1 MAETTIITG
10 QFVRISQTPASI
22 GERLIALVIDFILI
36 GFYVYATATLLSTLR
51 ISSDFIM
58 ILIMIVVYLPV
69 LGYSFLCEMFN
80 HGRSFGKNLMN
91 IRIVKADGSTPGISS
106 YLLRWLLFP
115 IDSLLTGG
123 FGLLVVLLT
132 KNSQRM
138 GDLAAGTMV
147 IKEQNYRKIHVS
159 LDEFD
164 YLTKDYRPTYPQAAD
179 LSLEQINVITRT
191 LQDGKKDRV
200 HRIAQLAKKVQ
211 ELLTITP
218 RDGNQE
224 QFLQTV
230 LRDYQYYALEEI

>member
-91 IRIVKADGSTPGISS
+91 IRVVKEQSADGGSCSRDHGYQRTE
-106 YLLRWLLFP
+106 L
-115 IDSLLTGG
+115 
-123 FGLLVVLLT
+123 
-132 KNSQRM
+132 SQ
-138 GDLAAGTMV
+138 DPC
-147 IKEQNYRKIHVS
+147 Q
-159 LDEFD
+159 
-164 YLTKDYRPTYPQAAD
+164 P
-179 LSLEQINVITRT
+179 
-191 LQDGKKDRV
+191 
-200 HRIAQLAKKVQ
+200 
-211 ELLTITP
+211 
-218 RDGNQE
+218 
-224 QFLQTV
+224 
-230 LRDYQYYALEEI
+230 

>member
-91 IRIVKADGSTPGISS
+91 IRVVKADA
-106 YLLRWLLFP
+106 R
-115 IDSLLTGG
+115 
-123 FGLLVVLLT
+123 
-132 KNSQRM
+132 
-138 GDLAAGTMV
+138 
-147 IKEQNYRKIHVS
+147 H
-159 LDEFD
+159 
-164 YLTKDYRPTYPQAAD
+164 
-179 LSLEQINVITRT
+179 
-191 LQDGKKDRV
+191 
-200 HRIAQLAKKVQ
+200 
-211 ELLTITP
+211 
-218 RDGNQE
+218 
-224 QFLQTV
+224 
-230 LRDYQYYALEEI
+230 